1 MYDTRN
7 FRKEYDAF
15 LQQFP
20 HRTAVIEDIKVR
32 YQYGGKENAPV
43 LLFFNGLEMQE
54 MWILWVL
61 YLVQR
66 QVGGDDQRLPAAISA
81 VHDAV
86 DLFQCVLGATLHAEV
101 VNNKQG
107 IAAELVHDLISPGKA
122 AVQLVQDSGKVR
134 HTHRHLLLHQ
144 SVCNAPGKETF
155 AGAHTAPEK
164 QSKVLCT
171 HGLPLLH
178 IAMCMVHLRAA
189 AIVVFKGPVQHCRV
203 RKPLSFYPPHK
214 VAVLLLADKDF

>member
-54 MWILWVL
+54 MWILWVS
-61 YLVQR
+61 YLIQR

-86 DLFQCVLGATLHAEV
+86 DLFQCVLGTTLHAEV

-144 SVCNAPGKETF
+144 SVCNAPGKENFCRCPHRPREAIQGSLHAWSSTAPHSDVHGASAGCGHCRFQRSSPALPGQKTPQLLSAAQGRCAF
-155 AGAHTAPEK
+155 AG
-164 QSKVLCT
+164 
-171 HGLPLLH
+171 
-178 IAMCMVHLRAA
+178 
-189 AIVVFKGPVQHCRV
+189 
-203 RKPLSFYPPHK
+203 
-214 VAVLLLADKDF
+214 

>member
-1 MYDTRN
+1 MHPA
-7 FRKEYDAF
+7 RK
-15 LQQFP
+15 
-20 HRTAVIEDIKVR
+20 
-32 YQYGGKENAPV
+32 
-43 LLFFNGLEMQE
+43 
-54 MWILWVL
+54 
-61 YLVQR
+61 
-66 QVGGDDQRLPAAISA
+66 
-81 VHDAV
+81 
-86 DLFQCVLGATLHAEV
+86 
-101 VNNKQG
+101 
-107 IAAELVHDLISPGKA
+107 
-122 AVQLVQDSGKVR
+122 
-134 HTHRHLLLHQ
+134 
-144 SVCNAPGKETF
+144 TF

>member
-1 MYDTRN
+1 MS
-7 FRKEYDAF
+7 
-15 LQQFP
+15 
-20 HRTAVIEDIKVR
+20 
-32 YQYGGKENAPV
+32 G
-43 LLFFNGLEMQE
+43 
-54 MWILWVL
+54 ILWVS

-66 QVGGDDQRLPAAISA
+66 QVGSDDQRLPAAVSA
-81 VHDAV
+81 VHDVV
-86 DLFQCVLGATLHAEV
+86 DLLQCVLGASFHAEI
-101 VNNKQG
+101 VNDEQG
-107 IAAELVHDLISPGKA
+107 IAAELVHNIIAPGKA
-122 AVQLVQDSGKVR
+122 VVQLVKDPGKVR

-203 RKPLSFYPPHK
+203 RKPLSF
-214 VAVLLLADKDF
+214 